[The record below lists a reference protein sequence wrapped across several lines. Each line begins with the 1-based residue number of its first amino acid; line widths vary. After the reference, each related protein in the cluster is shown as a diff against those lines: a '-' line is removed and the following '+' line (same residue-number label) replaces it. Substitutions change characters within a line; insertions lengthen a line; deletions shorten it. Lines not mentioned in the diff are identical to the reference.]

1 MSRHSGFVNLY
12 SYCPKMILLIILH
25 NDSADIIPR
34 GVFVNEVHR
43 KNEKCGAK
51 SYKTGFLCIQKDI
64 TVNDRNRYYST
75 INFI

>member
-12 SYCPKMILLIILH
+12 SHCPKMILLIILH

-34 GVFVNEVHR
+34 SVFANIVPG
-43 KNEKCGAK
+43 KNEKCAREIMLNMISVHRDVSVK
-51 SYKTGFLCIQKDI
+51 VLNSYYF
-64 TVNDRNRYYST
+64 T

>member
-1 MSRHSGFVNLY
+1 MDFISGGACVSRHSGFVNLY

-51 SYKTGFLCIQKDI
+51 SYKT
-64 TVNDRNRYYST
+64 
-75 INFI
+75 

>member
-1 MSRHSGFVNLY
+1 MPPDANSRSALAAETMDFISGGACVSRHSGFVNLY

-43 KNEKCGAK
+43 KKREMRRE
-51 SYKTGFLCIQKDI
+51 I
-64 TVNDRNRYYST
+64 V
-75 INFI
+75 